1 MSTSWLN
8 KQRKQTLLDLSSEAG
23 LDQPDDARK
32 DSIVS
37 ALDTFLQANAS
48 RLSQNAAFE
57 PYFGPRSRTPFKA
70 RSSSAAGNAT
80 SDDGEGVKS
89 VVRGRGRRATR
100 VKEEFDSE
108 EPALS
113 SPAPVVSPTAQLI
126 PQSRTTSKRRPT
138 TTTTPA
144 SASRSSLLS
153 PTNQPRLPASPAD
166 VANFAE
172 YETSQIY
179 AGLSDFYTLT
189 GLPRTLD
196 SLRETCSSLS
206 GIQGFFMLLE
216 TFSLHRVVLPWIYS
230 GLDLPLP
237 FLPDSLTTH
246 RGGFLP
252 RKIELFYPDL
262 FQLLSSDFWFP
273 TLLWSS
279 TSLLL
284 PALAAY
290 FFNLTLRP
298 VHRRA
303 SGSSGGGVAVTVAR
317 YTFDPLMFNVVKA
330 IATWMV
336 YSRGV
341 GMGGRIGEEV
351 VGTVEGAMWGGYQG
365 VLVGCYVCVLA
376 SVYEAVLRK

>member
-48 RLSQNAAFE
+48 RLSQNPAFE

-113 SPAPVVSPTAQLI
+113 SPALVVSPTAQLH
-126 PQSRTTSKRRPT
+126 PQSHSRTTSKRRT
-138 TTTTPA
+138 ITTTPA

-153 PTNQPRLPASPAD
+153 PTTNHPRLPASPAD
-166 VANFAE
+166 IANFAE
-172 YETSQIY
+172 YETSQLY
-179 AGLSDFYTLT
+179 ANLSDIYTLT

-206 GIQGFFMLLE
+206 GIQGFFTLLE
-216 TFSLHRVVLPWIYS
+216 TLSLARVVLPWVYS

-237 FLPDSLTTH
+237 FLPSSLTTAG
-246 RGGFLP
+246 GGFLP
-252 RKIELFYPDL
+252 RKLELFYPDL
-262 FQLLSSDFWFP
+262 FQLLTADFWGP

-290 FFNLTLRP
+290 FFNLTLRRP

-303 SGSSGGGVAVTVAR
+303 SGGGVAVTVAR

-341 GMGGRIGEEV
+341 GAGWWLDPEV
-351 VGTVEGAMWGGYQG
+351 VGTVEGAMWAGYQG

-376 SVYEAVLRK
+376 